1 MFQADRREIAGKSAG
16 EISRNISAFL
26 SQSLIVKARR
36 EMDLANLLPDLN
48 MREQYSFAILME
60 AKTQGWEWASA
71 ENFYLRFCAPAVG
84 DEIAKAMLD
93 AFRTPDGEAFRKY
106 EEKYGCSFGL
116 TSRAYWSSC
125 FAVAVDAKA
134 VPVLMEYFQSFVFS
148 LLEFAY
154 MGNRNPDSTYA
165 WKYYDSFQNILT
177 ELTTPPDEIQPLKIL
192 GMGGT
197 SGKRNSDSYDLTFG
211 LDIHNPNVA
220 HMAWNTKVDIRL
232 KDQNGDLITAVEDQ
246 INCIDPDGIF
256 HYGFTRKIHGS
267 SVAHISAYAKAEQF
281 SRLSLPLMKHI
292 SMEKISIDRSYTPH
306 QLNGRLKNNYDCPLY
321 SYALHYQFLSAENK
335 ILGGGCEW
343 FFEEFQ
349 AGEEKNFS
357 LPCPVPVK
365 GATKIVYSVDF
376 NAQDLLKK

>member
-1 MFQADRREIAGKSAG
+1 MIQADHKEIAGKSAG
-16 EISRNISAFL
+16 EIARNISAFL
-26 SQSLIVKARR
+26 SRTLPVQARR

-48 MREQYSFAILME
+48 MKEQYSFAILME

-84 DEIAKAMLD
+84 DEIAKAILD
-93 AFRTPDGEAFRKY
+93 AFRAPDGDAFRKY
-106 EEKYGCSFGL
+106 EEKYGCNFGL

-134 VPVLMEYFQSFVFS
+134 VPQLMEYFQSFVFS

-154 MGNRNPDSTYA
+154 MGSRNPDTTYA

-177 ELTTPPDEIQPLKIL
+177 ELTTPPDEIHPLKIL

-197 SGKRNSDSYDLTFG
+197 SGNRSGDSFDLTFG
-211 LDIHNPNVA
+211 LDIHNPNA
-220 HMAWNTKVDIRL
+220 THMAWNTKVDVRL
-232 KDQNGDLITAVEDQ
+232 KDQNGKIITTVEDQ
-246 INCIDPDGIF
+246 VNCIDPNGIF
-256 HYGFTRKIHGS
+256 HYGFTRRIRGN
-267 SVAHISAYAKAEQF
+267 SVAHVSAYAKAEQF

-292 SMEKISIDRSYTPH
+292 SMEKISMDRRSQPPK
-306 QLNGRLKNNYDCPLY
+306 LNGKLKNKYDCPLY
-321 SYALHYQFLSAENK
+321 SYALHYQFLSPENK

-343 FFEEFQ
+343 FFEEFG

-357 LPCPVPVK
+357 ISCPVPVK
-365 GATKIVYSVDF
+365 GAAKIVYSVDF